1 MTKGEVKRAEAYA
14 IVNLQEWLECTG
26 AIPLH
31 TGYHS
36 EVESIVIDAVH
47 IGIQMA
53 LSGKVNFDDYGNI
66 KCEE

>member
-1 MTKGEVKRAEAYA
+1 MTKGEVTRAEAYA
-14 IVNLQEWLECTG
+14 IVNLQKWLECTG
-26 AIPLH
+26 VIPLH

-53 LSGKVNFDDYGNI
+53 LNGKIETDEDGNVKI
-66 KCEE
+66 KE

>member
-1 MTKGEVKRAEAYA
+1 MTKGEVTRAEAYA
-14 IVNLQEWLECTG
+14 IVNLQKWLECTG

-31 TGYHS
+31 TSYHS

-53 LSGKVNFDDYGNI
+53 LQGKVNFDKDGNV